1 MNGQNEQNEQKQQ
14 DLIHIAFE
22 HSLDKI
28 RTQLGNIEADRDIIL
43 FSSNLAGFKD
53 KSDKIYRSIR
63 GKMFLNEKAKA
74 YFVNQVD
81 KNILSQ
87 VMYKAETPY
96 YIGLTIKSKLLPPY
110 IDIDIKDT
118 NEGFIKN
125 KIYCQASFI
134 LLATQAWHN
143 FITAVT
149 KDFPKAKT
157 LNDILDNIDSEK
169 LSNALNGLQ
178 KDIIGDLD
186 KVQDSEYFTQT
197 ILPAV
202 KSNINSIFDE
212 LQTNIKNAQ
221 DKQYF
226 KKIAR
231 LVGAVAISVVGFD
244 TKNIFKN
251 FKKVAYPF

>member
-1 MNGQNEQNEQKQQ
+1 
-14 DLIHIAFE
+14 
-22 HSLDKI
+22 
-28 RTQLGNIEADRDIIL
+28 
-43 FSSNLAGFKD
+43 
-53 KSDKIYRSIR
+53 
-63 GKMFLNEKAKA
+63 MFLNEKAKA